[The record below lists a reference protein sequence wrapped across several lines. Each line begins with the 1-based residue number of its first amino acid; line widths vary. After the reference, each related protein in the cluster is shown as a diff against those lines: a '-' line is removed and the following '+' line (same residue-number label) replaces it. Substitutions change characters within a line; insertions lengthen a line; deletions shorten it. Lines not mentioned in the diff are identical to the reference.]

1 MSFIEEYKLLTR
13 VLDRLTI
20 GAFIIDS
27 KGSIVYTNS
36 AMLKMLGIS
45 KKVLN
50 GVDFFSISNDERL
63 NYLIM
68 DGLKGKEFSYGPV
81 KCSFSIGGRKI
92 FGLFVGIPI
101 SNGFL
106 LIAVENKTDE
116 LLMKRELKSNLKRIA
131 DILNSSK
138 DWVWEIDKEGKYT
151 FSSDKVKTILGYSP
165 EEVIGRSPFDFI
177 DKERSPDVEKKFDKI
192 LQKREPIVNLENWN
206 IRKDGKRVCLL
217 TNGVPIFDIDGNFA
231 GYRGVDR
238 DITKE
243 KIMYNTIKENE
254 RKYKLINDNIR
265 DIILLFDDK
274 HSCIF
279 VNKAIELY
287 GFKYDEVIGHNY
299 EKIASMEFLIKKV
312 RSLIGKRRRHFV
324 FEATLRDKKGNSYE
338 FEIKINRIKMEKGY
352 NLLVILSDITERKRL
367 QSIEIER
374 ELERRK
380 SKAEKELEMLRT
392 ELLSM
397 IAHELNQ
404 PLTPIIGYSQILLSS
419 ARKEETKNYLTRILS
434 NARHMRDLVRKIIN
448 LIKLESNKL
457 TLRFDDIDLKQVLEE
472 AIKDKESF
480 MKLKKIKISKSLISA
495 TVKGD
500 YNVLKDI
507 FINLLDNA
515 IKFSKEGGTIEVK
528 MLKKE
533 SRVFVSVIDQGIGIK
548 KEDLPHIFEKFYRSK
563 DSRVKEGFGIGLALC
578 KHFVELHKGTISVES
593 KYGKGSEFIV
603 SLPIKKE

>member
-1 MSFIEEYKLLTR
+1 MGFIEEYKLLTK
-13 VLDRLTI
+13 VLDKLTI
-20 GAFIIDS
+20 GAFIIDN

-36 AMLKMLGIS
+36 ALLKMLGIS
-45 KKVLN
+45 KKMLN

-81 KCSFSIGGRKI
+81 RCSFSIGGRKI
-92 FGLFVGIPI
+92 FGFFVGIPI

-106 LIAVENKTDE
+106 LMTVENKTNE
-116 LLMKRELKSNLKRIA
+116 LMIRKELRSSLRRMA

-138 DWVWEIDKEGKYT
+138 DWVWEIDREGKYT
-151 FSSDKVKTILGYSP
+151 FSSKRVKAILGYSP
-165 EEVIGRSPFDFI
+165 QEVLGKSPFDFI
-177 DKERSPDVEKKFDKI
+177 DKKMSQDIIKKFNKI
-192 LQKREPIVNLENWN
+192 LAKKEPIVNLENWN

-243 KIMYNTIKENE
+243 KIMYNTIKDNE
-254 RKYKLINDNIR
+254 RKYKLINDNIK
-265 DIILLFDDK
+265 DIILLFDDN
-274 HSCIF
+274 HNCIF
-279 VNKAIELY
+279 VNKAIEVY
-287 GFKYDEVIGHNY
+287 GYTQEDVIGLNY
-299 EKIASMEFLIKKV
+299 EKIETIGFLVNKI
-312 RSLIGKRRRHFV
+312 RSLLGKRRRHFM
-324 FEATLRDKKGNSYE
+324 FEAKLKDKKGDSHE
-338 FEIKINRIKMEKGY
+338 FEVKINKIKLEKGY

-367 QSIEIER
+367 QTIEIER
-374 ELERRK
+374 EVEKRK
-380 SKAEKELEMLRT
+380 SRAEKELEMLRT

-419 ARKEETKNYLTRILS
+419 VRKEENRNYLMRILS

-448 LIKLESNKL
+448 LIRLESNKL
-457 TLRFDDIDLKQVLEE
+457 KLRFEDVDLRQIVEE
-472 AIKDKESF
+472 AINDKESF
-480 MKLKKIKISKSLISA
+480 MKLRKVTINKSLIPA

-533 SRVFVSVIDQGIGIK
+533 SRVFVSIVDHGIGIK

-563 DSRVKEGFGIGLALC
+563 DSKPREGFGIGLALC

-593 KYGKGSEFIV
+593 TYGKGSEFVV